1 MKQGSMTSLEVKS
14 SKHEQFMPSL
24 HDLLI
29 TAVQNI
35 NKLVFP
41 HYITKR
47 EVVSLRK
54 RDNQWLH
61 YLAKGATKLPITKL
75 SMMVDQGT

>member
-14 SKHEQFMPSL
+14 SKHEQFMSSL

-54 RDNQWLH
+54 RDNQ
-61 YLAKGATKLPITKL
+61 
-75 SMMVDQGT
+75 